1 MRRWRRLRENPEAE
15 MSILEHIAE
24 LRDRLIRSVVA
35 LVITT
40 TLSFALL
47 YNRLLQFLT
56 KSYCDI
62 PASHRIGSSSGECRL
77 AALGPLDPLSIRI
90 RVALTAGL
98 VLAMPYIAF
107 QLWRF
112 ITPGLR
118 PGEKRYA
125 IPFSLASTILFALG
139 AGVAFVTLPKAIGF
153 LVAIGGDSLASFFQ
167 ADRYLRFVL
176 FMGLAFG
183 LTFEFPLVLVF
194 LSMVGVL
201 SSGAMLRAWR
211 PAVAVI
217 IVVAAV
223 VTPSQDPISLF
234 AMTVPMWLFYFAA
247 AGVARFFIEPARARR
262 RAQLDEQL
270 DQGSQ

>member
-1 MRRWRRLRENPEAE
+1 

-24 LRDRLIRSVVA
+24 LRDRLVR
-35 LVITT
+35 
-40 TLSFALL
+40 ALL
-47 YNRLLQFLT
+47 GLLVTTIAAFVWLYNPLLHFLT
-56 KSYCDI
+56 RAYCQI
-62 PASHRIGSSSGECRL
+62 PLKYLPPGTSPNNCKL
-77 AALGPLDPLSIRI
+77 LVLGPLGGFSARI

-112 ITPGLR
+112 ITPGLK
-118 PGEKRYA
+118 PNEKRYA
-125 IPFSLASTILFALG
+125 IPFSLTSTILFAMG
-139 AGVAFVTLPKAIGF
+139 VGVAFWTLPKALGF
-153 LVAIGGDSLASFFQ
+153 LVAIGGDSFAFFLQ
-167 ADRYLRFVL
+167 ADQYLRFVL

-194 LSMVGVL
+194 LSMVGLL
-201 SSGAMLRAWR
+201 SSGAMFRAWR

-234 AMTVPMWLFYFAA
+234 AMAIPMWIFYFAA
-247 AGVARFFIEPARARR
+247 AGVARWFIEPARARR
-262 RAQLDEQL
+262 RAQLE
-270 DQGSQ
+270 QGS

>member
-1 MRRWRRLRENPEAE
+1 

-24 LRDRLIRSVVA
+24 LRDRLIRACLA

-40 TLSFALL
+40 ILAFTWLYSPLLSFI
-47 YNRLLQFLT
+47 T
-56 KSYCDI
+56 KSYCSI
-62 PASHRIGSSSGECRL
+62 PGRYRISTASGECRL
-77 AALGPLDPLSIRI
+77 LALSPLDPFAIRI
-90 RVALTAGL
+90 RVALTVGL
-98 VLAMPYIAF
+98 VLAMPVIAW

-118 PGEKRYA
+118 AREKRYA
-125 IPFSLASTILFALG
+125 VPFALSSTILFAM
-139 AGVAFVTLPKAIGF
+139 GVAVAFFTLPKAIGF
-153 LVAIGGDSLASFFQ
+153 LVAIGGDNLATFFQ
-167 ADRYLRFVL
+167 AERYLRFVL

-194 LSMVGVL
+194 LSMVGIL
-201 SSGAMLRAWR
+201 SSGAMMRAWR
-211 PAVAVI
+211 PAVAII

-234 AMTVPMWLFYFAA
+234 AMAIPMWIFYFAA

-262 RAQLDEQL
+262 RAELESEA
-270 DQGSQ
+270 QGS

>member
-1 MRRWRRLRENPEAE
+1 

-24 LRDRLIRSVVA
+24 LRDRLVRSVVGL
-35 LVITT
+35 LVATIGT
-40 TLSFALL
+40 FVWL
-47 YNRLLQFLT
+47 YNPLLHFVT
-56 KSYCDI
+56 RAYCHI
-62 PASHRIGSSSGECRL
+62 PLKYLPPGTSADNCKL
-77 AALGPLDPLSIRI
+77 LVLGPLGGFSARI
-90 RVALTAGL
+90 RVAITVGL

-112 ITPGLR
+112 ITPGLK
-118 PGEKRYA
+118 PNEKRYA
-125 IPFSLASTILFALG
+125 IPFSLASTILFAMG
-139 AGVAFVTLPKAIGF
+139 VIVAFGTLPKALGF
-153 LVAIGGDSLASFFQ
+153 LVAIGGDSFAFFLQ
-167 ADRYLRFVL
+167 ADQYLRFVL

-201 SSGAMLRAWR
+201 SSAAMLRAWR

-234 AMTVPMWLFYFAA
+234 AMAIPMWFFYFAA
-247 AGVARFFIEPARARR
+247 AAVAKFFIEPARARR
-262 RAQLDEQL
+262 RAQLD
-270 DQGSQ
+270 QGS